1 MKERNRILIAMSIA
15 MALGYM
21 PWYNFSAV
29 LKYIAEEYRLTP
41 ADTGMILSAF
51 QAGYVVVV
59 TCIGWLAD
67 RMSLTRILFFA
78 TLSTGISSTLF
89 IWGAHGKMSILV
101 LRLLIGISAGAIY
114 IPGIALLTKWF
125 PSNKRGGAIGF
136 YTGAL
141 VMAYAGGYLV
151 ASHLSVT
158 CGWRTGVFWTS
169 VPAFLAAGV
178 IYLFVRDC
186 PPDAEQTA
194 TAEASMG
201 IAGPARVINPRPEL
215 APRKVL
221 TAPEGGYSGPTLISS
236 GYMGHMWELYAFWGW
251 VGPFV
256 LSSLLSVGIPSDK
269 AVGWGGSITAAIILL
284 GVPSSWLWGIVADKK
299 GRTFA
304 IVIAGICS
312 VAGEAL
318 IGHFFGHSLGLV
330 VMIGAWIGFWGI
342 ADGSIYKTGLVE
354 MVSPTLHGFSL
365 GLQSA
370 VGFFMTIIS
379 PAVFGLVLQW
389 YNGPVEPSRA
399 TLWNPAFMVLALGG
413 LLAPISALVLR
424 RLPQAKLM
432 GGGRM

>member
-1 MKERNRILIAMSIA
+1 MSIA

-59 TCIGWLAD
+59 TCIGWLSD
-67 RMSLTRILFFA
+67 RMSLTKILFYA
-78 TLSTGISSTLF
+78 TLGTGVASTLF

-125 PSNKRGGAIGF
+125 PAHKRGGAIGF

-158 CGWRTGVFWTS
+158 SGWRTGVFWTS
-169 VPAFLAAGV
+169 VPAFLAAG
-178 IYLFVRDC
+178 IIHLFVRDC
-186 PPDAEQTA
+186 PPGEEQTA
-194 TAEASMG
+194 EAPAEVSMETAGSG
-201 IAGPARVINPRPEL
+201 GLIVPRP
-215 APRKVL
+215 AAAHPAVL
-221 TAPEGGYSGPTLISS
+221 TAPAGGYAGPTLISS

-269 AVGWGGSITAAIILL
+269 AVAWGGSLTAAIILL

-304 IVIAGICS
+304 IIIAGICS
-312 VAGEAL
+312 VAGQAL
-318 IGHFFGHSLGLV
+318 IGHFFGHSLGLIV
-330 VMIGAWIGFWGI
+330 LVGGWLGFWCI

-354 MVSPTLHGFSL
+354 MVSPSHHGFSL

-399 TLWNPAFMVLALGG
+399 SLWNPAFMVLALGG
-413 LLAPISALVLR
+413 ILAPLSAFLLR

-432 GGGRM
+432 GGGKM